1 MSEEYECPCQNASPP
16 YWKAKETALPQG
28 LRLNMLQRFGARI
41 ILNTRALP
49 ISVCGTRRNLSRL
62 LRSRLHFPLA
72 YTHRNVYVPKL
83 WIALKESAT
92 GR

>member
-16 YWKAKETALPQG
+16 YWKAKKTALPQG
-28 LRLNMLQRFGARI
+28 LRLN

-92 GR
+92 GRRTGSEDQ